1 MDIHK
6 SLRNVIALAN
16 QGIRTMPGL
25 TEEVLL
31 ELAHD
36 IVVAKQHLASIP
48 ASAPA
53 EKA

>member
-1 MDIHK
+1 MDIAK
-6 SLRNVIALAN
+6 SLKNVLALAN

-25 TEEVLL
+25 SEEAML

-36 IVVAKQHLASIP
+36 IVAVKQHLASLP
-48 ASAPA
+48 VAPP